1 MRRYGF
7 ALALIAL
14 ASAGCGGAGD
24 KHPTASG
31 GNAREA
37 PSAAARST
45 SSAPRPAAI
54 TSTLDG
60 LRVVPHRYRWIA
72 DSHVRASISEVR
84 FVIDGSVRWI
94 EHDPPY
100 MYGGDDAGA
109 NRGFLITTWLAPGPH
124 RFTVMADDDNGRTYS
139 RTVTARVLPAPK
151 PPPALAGRWRR
162 SAPEGH
168 WDLIFDRIGEW
179 HLDPEGSGLAN
190 QMDISGHTLHVYA
203 PIQMSP
209 LINDHTQIKRLGHV
223 DLGGFDCN
231 PAGPFGT
238 YRWTISGDRLTLRPL
253 HERCPDRNGI
263 LAHTWRRVGPVAAWR
278 APNL

>member
-1 MRRYGF
+1 MRRYVF
-7 ALALIAL
+7 ALTLIAL
-14 ASAGCGGAGD
+14 AWAGCGGGGEKHSATSAGQ
-24 KHPTASG
+24 
-31 GNAREA
+31 A
-37 PSAAARST
+37 PPAAAQST
-45 SSAPRPAAI
+45 SPAGRAATI

-60 LRVVPHRYRWIA
+60 LRVLPHRYRWVA
-72 DSHVRASISEVR
+72 DAHVRAPISEVR
-84 FVIDGSVRWI
+84 FAIDGSVRWI

-100 MYGGDDAGA
+100 VYGSDDAGA

-124 RFTVMADDDNGRTYS
+124 RFTVVAEDDNGRTYR

-162 SAPEGH
+162 SVPGGH
-168 WDLIFDRIGEW
+168 WDLIFDGIGEW
-179 HLDPEGSGLAN
+179 HLDPEGKGLAN

-209 LINDHTQIKRLGHV
+209 LIDDHTQIKRLGHF

-238 YRWTISGDRLTLRPL
+238 YRWAISGDRLTLRPL
-253 HERCPDRNGI
+253 HESCPDRKGI
-263 LAHTWRRVGPVAAWR
+263 LVHTWQRVGPVATWR
-278 APNL
+278 APSL